1 MSTNAQ
7 KRAIRKY
14 NENNTKG
21 YYIRFNRKTDADV
34 ISKLSQVQNKTS
46 YIRSLILADIFKKH
60 VDI

>member
-1 MSTNAQ
+1 MSTKAQ
-7 KRAIRKY
+7 IRASRKY

-34 ISKLSQVQNKTS
+34 INKLSQVQNKTS
-46 YIRSLILADIFKKH
+46 YIRSLILADIFQKH

>member
-1 MSTNAQ
+1 MSSKAQ
-7 KRAIRKY
+7 TRASNKY
-14 NENNTKG
+14 NEHNTKG

-60 VDI
+60 IDI

>member
-1 MSTNAQ
+1 MSTKAQ
-7 KRAIRKY
+7 IRASRKY
-14 NENNTKG
+14 NDNNTKG

-34 ISKLSQVQNKTS
+34 ISKLSNVQNKTS

>member
-1 MSTNAQ
+1 MSTKAQ
-7 KRAIRKY
+7 IRASRKY

-21 YYIRFNRKTDADV
+21 YYIRFNRKTDADI

>member
-1 MSTNAQ
+1 MSSKAQ
-7 KRAIRKY
+7 IRASRKY

-21 YYIRFNRKTDADV
+21 YYIRFNLKTDADV

-60 VDI
+60 IDI

>member
-1 MSTNAQ
+1 MSTKAQ
-7 KRAIRKY
+7 IRASRKY

-46 YIRSLILADIFKKH
+46 YIRGLILADIFNKH

>member
-1 MSTNAQ
+1 MSSKAQ
-7 KRAIRKY
+7 IRASRKY

-21 YYIRFNRKTDADV
+21 YYIRFNRKTDAYI

>member
-1 MSTNAQ
+1 MSSKAQ
-7 KRAIRKY
+7 IKASRKY
-14 NENNTKG
+14 NEANTKG

>member
-1 MSTNAQ
+1 MSTKAQ
-7 KRAIRKY
+7 IRASRKY

-34 ISKLSQVQNKTS
+34 ISKLSSVQNKTS

>member
-1 MSTNAQ
+1 MSTKAQ
-7 KRAIRKY
+7 IKASRKY
-14 NENNTKG
+14 NDANTKG
-21 YYIRFNRKTDADV
+21 YCIRFNRTTDADV

>member
-1 MSTNAQ
+1 MSSKAQ
-7 KRAIRKY
+7 IRASRKY

-21 YYIRFNRKTDADV
+21 YYIRFNCKTDADV

-60 VDI
+60 IDL

>member
-1 MSTNAQ
+1 MSSKAQ
-7 KRAIRKY
+7 IRASRKY
-14 NENNTKG
+14 NDNNTKG
-21 YYIRFNRKTDADV
+21 YYIRFNKKSDADI

>member
-1 MSTNAQ
+1 MSSKAQ
-7 KRAIRKY
+7 IRAIRKY

-34 ISKLSQVQNKTS
+34 ISKLSNVQNKTS